1 MVNYFPTGRAQAD
14 SLEVPMP
21 TGTPVNR
28 DWVYVLQDGTIVIEW
43 EEGTLQD
50 IQTGD
55 FLHQGAFGHPV
66 QDNELERLRLT
77 GRVESFDTRTVY
89 LRALPDYKR
98 KTIE

>member
-1 MVNYFPTGRAQAD
+1 MT
-14 SLEVPMP
+14 S
-21 TGTPVNR
+21 GTPVNR

-43 EEGTLQD
+43 EVGNLQD

-66 QDNELERLRLT
+66 QDSELDRLRQN
-77 GRVESFDTRTVY
+77 GRIEKFDARIIY
-89 LRALPDYKR
+89 LRALPEFKR